1 MKRKLESELSVTLQ
15 PAELVK
21 ELKKRGLKRASNQDD
36 VSPNLLSTAVL
47 IADRVTGED
56 MLGPLD
62 ALDEEYGTK
71 SCLNK
76 MAVLHALVSKPSSAN
91 RVWCWQTMYHMIL
104 KGQLANEGV
113 TKKFLLG
120 GQHSPGNIGVWEL
133 KALVLE
139 HLLSCLLT
147 KAKLVDKD
155 LVVLRSALSNHAS
168 YRAHMLEGDMGWQGQ
183 LSPSSVEALLSVEA
197 GLF

>member
-1 MKRKLESELSVTLQ
+1 
-15 PAELVK
+15 
-21 ELKKRGLKRASNQDD
+21 
-36 VSPNLLSTAVL
+36 
-47 IADRVTGED
+47 

-62 ALDEEYGTK
+62 ALDEKYGTK

-139 HLLSCLLT
+139 HLLSCLLA

-168 YRAHMLEGDMGWQGQ
+168 YRAHMLEGDRGWQGQ
-183 LSPSSVEALLSVEA
+183 LSPSSVEALLFVEA
-197 GLF
+197 RLFELSIQSDCNLLYSRHMLFDSDVLCCHSASQKLIYSNPETTRM